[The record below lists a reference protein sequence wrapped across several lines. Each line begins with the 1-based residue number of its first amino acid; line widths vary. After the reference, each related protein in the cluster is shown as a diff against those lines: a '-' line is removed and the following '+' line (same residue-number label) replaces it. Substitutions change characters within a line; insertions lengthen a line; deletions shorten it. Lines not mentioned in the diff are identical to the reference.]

1 MKDFIEK
8 LKFNDLG
15 LIPAIIQDEASKKV
29 LTLCYMNREALQ
41 KTLDEGKVYVYR
53 RSKKALMMKG
63 KTSGHIQI
71 VKSVFVDCEENSIL
85 IKVDQKVAGCH
96 AGYFSCFYR
105 GAGFGGK
112 MKITEEKVFDPTKA
126 YGK

>member
-96 AGYFSCFYR
+96 AGYP
-105 GAGFGGK
+105 GP
-112 MKITEEKVFDPTKA
+112 I
-126 YGK
+126 